1 MAAQDAAL
9 GKASV
14 SEGAPSSWFARQ
26 LALWARTM
34 EPLRPLSAPRAR
46 ATAQDASWPL
56 APELI
61 SVSRARRLAT
71 AQVGEWSL
79 NELADSVEL
88 LVSEMVTNS
97 LRHARG
103 PVRLNLQVRGSHL
116 RCEVEDTSSDG
127 PVRRTACA
135 DAEGG
140 RGMELLDLLAEA
152 WGSSRTATGK
162 TLWFELPV
170 PVPAQTCRPGGGL

>member
-26 LALWARTM
+26 LALWSKTM

-61 SVSRARRLAT
+61 SVGRARRLAT

-79 NELADSVEL
+79 NELADTVEL

-116 RCEVEDTSSDG
+116 RCEVEDTNSDG
-127 PVRRTACA
+127 PVRRTARA

-140 RGMELLDLLAEA
+140 RGMELLDLLAET
-152 WGSSRTATGK
+152 WGSSRTPTGK

-170 PVPAQTCRPGGGL
+170 PVPAQTYRPGAL

>member
-1 MAAQDAAL
+1 MAAQDAAP
-9 GKASV
+9 GSTSASK
-14 SEGAPSSWFARQ
+14 GASSSWFARQ
-26 LALWARTM
+26 LALWSHVM

-46 ATAQDASWPL
+46 ATARDASWPL

-71 AQVGEWSL
+71 AQVGEWRL
-79 NELADSVEL
+79 NELADTVEL
-88 LVSEMVTNS
+88 LVSETVTNA
-97 LRHARG
+97 LCHARG
-103 PVRLNLQVRGSHL
+103 PVRLNLRLCGSHL
-116 RCEVEDTSSDG
+116 RCEVEDTNSAA

-152 WGSSRTATGK
+152 WGISRTATGK
-162 TLWFELPV
+162 TMWFELPV
-170 PVPAQTCRPGGGL
+170 PAPERTCPPDGL